1 MPRTRYVIET
11 GTDAAGRWTPG
22 SIHEAFNAADD
33 AAAKGSLRSS
43 LSAMGY
49 TEHGDTH
56 VRLLDPDKT
65 EIARLPM
72 DEAFWTGEP

>member
-11 GTDAAGRWTPG
+11 GTDTAGDWKPG

-33 AAAKGSLRSS
+33 ATAKGSLRTS
-43 LSAMGY
+43 LSALGY
-49 TEHGDTH
+49 TESGDTH
-56 VRLLDPDKT
+56 VRLLDPDKA

-72 DEAFWTGEP
+72 DEAFWTSEP